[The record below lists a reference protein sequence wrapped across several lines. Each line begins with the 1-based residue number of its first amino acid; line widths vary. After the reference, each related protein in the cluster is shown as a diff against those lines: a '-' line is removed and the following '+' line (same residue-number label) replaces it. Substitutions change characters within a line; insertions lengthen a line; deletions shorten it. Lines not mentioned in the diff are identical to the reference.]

1 MKTELDKMVA
11 DKIVTPVTE
20 PTAWVSSVLVVPK
33 KDGSVRICLD
43 PKDLNTA
50 IKRSH
55 YPLPT
60 VEDVTSRLTNAKVF
74 SVLDAKSGFW
84 QVKLTENASYLTT
97 FSTPFGRFRWLR
109 MPFGI
114 SSAPEIWQR
123 KMHEAIEGLQG
134 VKVIADDFLV
144 CGFGDTV
151 DEAVKDHDQNL
162 TRLRKLV
169 HPQRKGCSAGE
180 HAICYSCQVN
190 N

>member
-1 MKTELDKMVA
+1 MPVPKKKAMKTELDQMVA

-20 PTAWVSSVLVVPK
+20 PTDWVSSILAVPK

-74 SVLDAKSGFW
+74 NVLDAKSGFW
-84 QVKLTENASYLTT
+84 QVKLTENSSYVTT
-97 FSTPFGRFRWLR
+97 FNTPLGRFRWLR

-114 SSAPEIWQR
+114 SSAPESGRCMKQLRVSKELKFPGLWIWR
-123 KMHEAIEGLQG
+123 HS
-134 VKVIADDFLV
+134 
-144 CGFGDTV
+144 
-151 DEAVKDHDQNL
+151 
-162 TRLRKLV
+162 R
-169 HPQRKGCSAGE
+169 
-180 HAICYSCQVN
+180 
-190 N
+190 